1 MIKIKLFVLLSL
13 FCVSNIYSQWTNQ
26 NPVPEGNDLWS
37 TYFIDDNNGWIVGSD
52 GFIKRTTNSGLDWI
66 QQNSGTNVILK
77 SVQFSNLNTGWIC
90 GEDGIILKTKD
101 GGLNWFLLTS
111 GTNQD
116 LTNIHFCDLNNGFA
130 VGYSGTILKTTN
142 GGSSWTIQPSGTAS
156 DLFGLDFVDNNVGY
170 VVGGLDQTLEC
181 YAILKTTDG
190 GESWLRKPLP
200 DGYTYWSS
208 LNTVEFVDANTGWI
222 GIGYGDMN
230 KGKIYKT
237 TDGGDTWVLQYVG
250 TVEKI
255 SAVQKDNYGFDDGNG
270 IRSIYFKDINNGY
283 AISGTIGYARSIITT
298 TDGGASWIQKCYEWE
313 SDGLLSVY
321 VNDSGKGWAVGFAG
335 IIYITENNG
344 NSWSQILS
352 GVQSYFYSGDDIY
365 SVFCL
370 NENTSWAVG
379 HRQGGGGGGSIILN
393 TTDGGKI
400 WKTQLHNSGTS
411 KPIKSVHFIDEN
423 FGWAIGDNGVWRTI
437 DGGKNWIKNSLQG
450 KSLFFMDKNIGWLVR
465 ETFNIYS
472 DAIFKTTDGGIT
484 WIPKSTQ
491 SGFYIYFADINNG
504 WVVGNNGSIKKS
516 TDGGETWTAKNSGTT
531 NDLNCIK
538 FFDSNLGMCVGNS
551 GTVLLSTDGG
561 ETWVS
566 QNVGTAESLTAL
578 GFTNSNTAWITGSN
592 GTILNTTD
600 LGNNWTNH
608 DAVTG
613 NNLTSLCFINENKG
627 WVVGTDGTIFKYQ
640 NDVVPVELISF
651 TAEVKESIVQLSWQ
665 TATEINNNGFEIQ
678 RRFGEEEWNN
688 IGFVEGQG
696 NSISPKSYSFTDKS
710 LFGGNKFQ
718 YRLKQMDT
726 DGSFEYSNMVEVE
739 MHATQYRLAQNYP
752 NPFNPNT
759 IIELSIPEDV
769 NNVQLSIYNALG
781 EKVAELINTGLVA
794 GNYSYQWNAENEA
807 TGIYFYELKTDN
819 VVLVK
824 KMLLMK

>member
-1 MIKIKLFVLLSL
+1 MNKIKLFTLLS
-13 FCVSNIYSQWTNQ
+13 FFFVISIYPQWTNQ
-26 NPVPEGNDLWS
+26 NPVPDGNDLWS
-37 TYFIDDNNGWIVGSD
+37 TYFIDNTTGWIVGSD
-52 GFIKRTTNSGLDWI
+52 GFIKKTTNSGLEWI
-66 QQNSGTNVILK
+66 QQNSATTVTLK
-77 SVQFSNLNTGWIC
+77 SVQFINPNIGWIC
-90 GEDGIILKTKD
+90 GDEGILLKTSD
-101 GGLNWFLLTS
+101 GGLNWILLTS

-116 LTNIHFCDLNNGFA
+116 LTDIHFCDLNTGFA

-156 DLFGLDFVDNNVGY
+156 DLFGVDFVDNNVGY
-170 VVGGLDQTLEC
+170 VVGGVDQTLES
-181 YAILKTTDG
+181 YSILKTTDG

-200 DGYTYWSS
+200 DGYIYWNS

-222 GIGYGDMN
+222 GIGYGVMN

-237 TDGGDTWVLQYVG
+237 TDGGDTWNLQYIG
-250 TVEKI
+250 TMEKI
-255 SAVQKDNYGFDDGNG
+255 PTVHKDNYGVDDGNG

-283 AISGTIGYARSIITT
+283 AISGTIGYARSILTT

-321 VNDSGKGWAVGFAG
+321 VNERGKGWAVGFAG
-335 IIYITENNG
+335 IIYLTENNG
-344 NSWSQILS
+344 DSWSQILS

-365 SVFCL
+365 SVYCL

-411 KPIKSVHFIDEN
+411 KPIKSVYFVDEN
-423 FGWAIGDNGVWRTI
+423 FGWALAENGIWRTTN
-437 DGGKNWIKNSLQG
+437 GGRNWVKGSLQG
-450 KSLFFMDKNIGWLVR
+450 KSIFFIDRSIGWLVR

-472 DAIFKTTDGGIT
+472 DAIFKSTDGGIT

-491 SGFYIYFADINNG
+491 SGFYIYFTDITNG

-538 FFDSNLGMCVGNS
+538 FYDSNLGVCVGNA

-561 ETWVS
+561 ENWVT
-566 QNVGTAESLTAL
+566 QDVGITEDLTSV
-578 GFTNSNTAWITGSN
+578 GFTNPNTVWIAGSN

-600 LGNNWTNH
+600 LGNNWTYH
-608 DAVTG
+608 SAVTE
-613 NNLTSLCFINENKG
+613 NNLNSISFVNENIG
-627 WVVGTDGTIFKYQ
+627 WVGGIDGTIFKYQ
-640 NDVVPVELISF
+640 NDVIPVELMSF
-651 TAEVKESIVQLSWQ
+651 TAEVKHNTVLLNWR
-665 TATEINNNGFEIQ
+665 TATEVNNYGFEIEK
-678 RRFGEEEWNN
+678 RFDEHEWIS

-696 NSISPKSYSFTDKS
+696 TSISPKSYSFTDKNYA
-710 LFGGNKFQ
+710 GGSRFQ

-726 DGSFEYSNMVEVE
+726 DGSLEYSDIVEV
-739 MHATQYRLAQNYP
+739 HIAPHQYELSQNYP

-759 IIELSIPEDV
+759 VINFSLPE
-769 NNVQLSIYNALG
+769 NKNVQLSVYNALG
-781 EKVAELINTGLVA
+781 EKVAELINTELVA
-794 GNYSYQWNAENEA
+794 GKHSYQWNGENEA
-807 TGIYFYELKTDN
+807 TGIYYYELKSDN
-819 VVLVK
+819 FVLVK